1 VPYVCTGTVARTGY
15 DNLPAMGYTEEQLR
29 AYERGLQLSR
39 AEHERP
45 STRRQL
51 EAIADECRENLP
63 EGALF
68 TPYIPAPNELI
79 EQYATLGEQA
89 AFYAGWLAGTGALPA
104 ELLAQ
109 LRSAPH

>member
-1 VPYVCTGTVARTGY
+1 
-15 DNLPAMGYTEEQLR
+15 MGYTEEQLR
-29 AYERGLQLSR
+29 AYQRGLELSR
-39 AEHERP
+39 AAHERP

-51 EAIADECRENLP
+51 EAIADECRETLP

-68 TPYIPAPNELI
+68 APYLPAPHELI
-79 EQYATLGEQA
+79 EQYATEGEQA

-109 LRSAPH
+109 LRGAAH

>member
-1 VPYVCTGTVARTGY
+1 
-15 DNLPAMGYTEEQLR
+15 MGYTEEQLR

-51 EAIADECRENLP
+51 EAIADECRGSLP

-68 TPYIPAPNELI
+68 TPYMPAPDELI
-79 EQYATLGEQA
+79 EQYATEDEQA

-109 LRSAPH
+109 LRAAPH